1 MSTNLELRVTAEL
14 RLLGDLVVATIAAFA
29 GGLVAQWLRQPVI
42 LGYLVAGVAIGP
54 FTPGPIAD
62 PHSVQV
68 LAEIGV
74 AFLMFALGAEF
85 SPAELRRSGRVA
97 MLGGTAQ
104 ILLTTALGASVATVS
119 GLDLPQS
126 ILLGALLALSSTVV
140 AIKVLQARGEAST
153 LHGRVTLGFLIL
165 QDIAV
170 VPMVVLL
177 PMLAGTET
185 SIVADVAVAVGKA
198 TALLAGTFLVGVR
211 LVPKLLERAAFARS
225 RDLFLLGV
233 VSLALGTAVAAQV
246 LGLSLA
252 FGAFLAGLVIS
263 ESDYAPQVVAEAL
276 PIRDLFTSL
285 FFVSVGMLINPVGL
299 LASLGALVPLVLVA
313 IVGKVAIVTGLV
325 LALGMPGR
333 VALLTGLALGQI
345 GEFSFVLARLGVE
358 RGALSPHAFDLVLGA
373 ALVTIV
379 VSPWLLQLSGP
390 LLAWLARLPGLRQAF
405 ADPVEGPGEEGGR
418 LSGHA
423 IICGYG
429 RVGRELADA
438 LRSRGIGAVVIEYNP
453 HVVAELRAAGVP
465 TIYGDAANPAVLSRA
480 HPERARVLAVTLPD
494 PAGAE
499 RIVREARSQNQRLDV
514 VARSQDRADLQRLRR
529 AGASDVV
536 QPEFEGGVEFIRH
549 TMRRYGVLGTELQ
562 ALTAGRRVAYYAH
575 ALEK

>member
-1 MSTNLELRVTAEL
+1 MT
-14 RLLGDLVVATIAAFA
+14 
-29 GGLVAQWLRQPVI
+29 
-42 LGYLVAGVAIGP
+42 
-54 FTPGPIAD
+54 
-62 PHSVQV
+62 
-68 LAEIGV
+68 LA
-74 AFLMFALGAEF
+74 
-85 SPAELRRSGRVA
+85 
-97 MLGGTAQ
+97 
-104 ILLTTALGASVATVS
+104 
-119 GLDLPQS
+119 
-126 ILLGALLALSSTVV
+126 
-140 AIKVLQARGEAST
+140 
-153 LHGRVTLGFLIL
+153 FLIL

-185 SIVADVAVAVGKA
+185 SIVKDVAMAVGKA
-198 TALLAGTFLVGVR
+198 TALLAGTFLVGAR

-246 LGLSLA
+246 LGLSLD

-313 IVGKVAIVTGLV
+313 VVGKVAIVTGLV

-345 GEFSFVLARLGVE
+345 GEFSFVLARLGVD

-379 VSPWLLQLSGP
+379 VSPWMLQLSGP
-390 LLAWLARLPGLRQAF
+390 LLAWLARLPGLTRAF
-405 ADPVEGPGEEGGR
+405 ADPVEGPGEEGGP

-423 IICGYG
+423 IICGFG

-438 LRSRGIGAVVIEYNP
+438 LRSRGVGMVVIEYNP
-453 HVVAELRAAGVP
+453 HVVAELRAAGTP

-494 PAGAE
+494 PAAAE
-499 RIVREARSQNQRLDV
+499 RIVREARSQNHRLDV
-514 VARSQDRADLQRLRR
+514 VARSQDRADLERLRR

-549 TMRRYGVLGTELQ
+549 TMRRYGVLGTEFQ

>member
-1 MSTNLELRVTAEL
+1 MAQLQLV
-14 RLLGDLVVATIAAFA
+14 GDLAVAIVAAFA
-29 GGLVAQWLRQPVI
+29 GGLVAQALRQPVI
-42 LGYLVAGVAIGP
+42 LGYLVAGVAIGR

-62 PHSVQV
+62 PHSVQL

-97 MLGGTAQ
+97 VLGGTAQ
-104 ILLTTALGASVATVS
+104 ILLTTVLGAAVGTAL

-140 AIKVLQARGEAST
+140 AMKVLQARGEAST
-153 LHGRVTLGFLIL
+153 LYGRVTLGFLVL

-170 VPMVVLL
+170 VPMVILL
-177 PMLAGTET
+177 PVLAGKET
-185 SIVADVAVAVGKA
+185 SIVEDVAVAVGKA
-198 TALLAGTFLVGVR
+198 AALLAGTFLVGAR
-211 LVPKLLERAAFARS
+211 LVPRLLERAAFARS
-225 RDLFLLGV
+225 RELFLVGV
-233 VSLALGTAVAAQV
+233 VSLALGTAVAAQA

-263 ESDYAPQVVAEAL
+263 ESDYAPQVVAESL

-285 FFVSVGMLINPVGL
+285 FFVSVGMLINPVSL
-299 LASLGALVPLVLVA
+299 LASLGALVPLLLVA
-313 IVGKVAIVTGLV
+313 IVGKAAIVTGLV
-325 LALGMPGR
+325 LVLGMPSR

-345 GEFSFVLARLGVE
+345 GEFSFVLARLAVD
-358 RGALSPHAFDLVLGA
+358 RGALSPQAFDLVLGA

-379 VSPWLLQLSGP
+379 VSPWLLQLGGP
-390 LLAWLARLPGLRQAF
+390 LVAWLAHLPGLRRAF
-405 ADPVEGPGEEGGR
+405 ADPMEGPGDEGRR

-429 RVGRELADA
+429 QVGRELADA
-438 LRSRGIGAVVIEYNP
+438 LRSRGIGLVVIEYNP
-453 HVVAELRAAGVP
+453 HIVAELRAAGVP
-465 TIYGDAANPAVLSRA
+465 TIYGDAANHAVLARA
-480 HPERARVLAVTLPD
+480 HPEHARVLAVTLPD
-494 PAGAE
+494 AAAAE
-499 RIVREARSQNQRLDV
+499 RIVREARARNQRLDV
-514 VARSQDRADLQRLRR
+514 IARSQGRADLERLRR

-562 ALTAGRRVAYYAH
+562 ALTAGRRAAYYAH
-575 ALEK
+575 ALEE